1 MLSICQADVD
11 GRLASLQD
19 VNLARACRDAAA
31 RDETAAPAV
40 AVPGAVQRLQE
51 VVGLD
56 CDATLEL
63 LLVWSL
69 HRTARTDERLRLVRS
84 PAWPVDSSAAVRRPS
99 RLT

>member
-1 MLSICQADVD
+1 MLT
-11 GRLASLQD
+11 SLQD

-31 RDETAAPAV
+31 RDETDSPAPAA
-40 AVPGAVQRLQE
+40 AVPGAVERLQE

-69 HRTARTDERLRLVRS
+69 HRTARTGKNRDFLIHF
-84 PAWPVDSSAAVRRPS
+84 DDI
-99 RLT
+99 LTSK

>member
-1 MLSICQADVD
+1 MD

-31 RDETAAPAV
+31 RDETDSPAPAA

>member
-1 MLSICQADVD
+1 MWT
-11 GRLASLQD
+11 ASLQD

-31 RDETAAPAV
+31 RDETDSPAAPAA
-40 AVPGAVQRLQE
+40 AVPGAVERLQE